1 LFHALIFSQ
10 GYAKGVTTVLAPVP
24 TLLFPIAYSGAAN
37 AGVPLAFVV
46 EKYGWNAYFAVLMA
60 CCGVVLV
67 LMLPMMNLK
76 SYSQQEA
83 LKAA

>member
-1 LFHALIFSQ
+1 MA
-10 GYAKGVTTVLAPVP
+10 TVLAPSVP
-24 TLLFPIAYSGAAN
+24 TPLFPIAYPGAAN

-76 SYSQQEA
+76 SYSQLEA